1 MNSMNYFLILTF
13 LFHLQIL
20 LVLTSNESFH
30 TEQYCSFFSNRAP
43 SPQPGLMNCTWYREN
58 SCCRDNEVG
67 LIFSQVNLTR
77 YRKKTQHYPCFI
89 KVRPLIGSSKKCTE
103 FLNILMCYVCS
114 PMQYIFYRGERLHV
128 CLTYCDRMYSACA
141 TASMKG
147 IRVRELYR
155 NGREFCLSRR
165 FVIHERDN
173 SSECF
178 TDYGL
183 NIDSK
188 TKVKLADTN
197 INATNMERPSLLNLC
212 LVICL
217 AAMLSFILC

>member
-77 YRKKTQHYPCFI
+77 YRNKNSTLSLFYQGTPINWFVEEMYGI
-89 KVRPLIGSSKKCTE
+89 SKY
-103 FLNILMCYVCS
+103 FNVL
-114 PMQYIFYRGERLHV
+114 
-128 CLTYCDRMYSACA
+128 CLFTNAIY
-141 TASMKG
+141 
-147 IRVRELYR
+147 
-155 NGREFCLSRR
+155 FLSR
-165 FVIHERDN
+165 
-173 SSECF
+173 
-178 TDYGL
+178 
-183 NIDSK
+183 
-188 TKVKLADTN
+188 
-197 INATNMERPSLLNLC
+197 
-212 LVICL
+212 
-217 AAMLSFILC
+217 